1 MLKQVNTENIEAF
14 ETLWGFS
21 VFFNIE
27 KLLFVLLSYENVP
40 LSTKKNITL
49 YYIFLKNVMGDAP
62 PPERPKMW

>member
-14 ETLWGFS
+14 ETLWGFNRGFS
-21 VFFNIE
+21 VFINIE

-49 YYIFLKNVMGDAP
+49 YYIFFEKCYGGCASP
-62 PPERPKMW
+62 